1 MRLRASIFVVP
12 LVAGIA
18 VWHAVARGDERV
30 AADKHALAPL
40 QPYVGEWRGVGQ
52 PKRGSNQGAW
62 TEACEWSWRFE
73 DGHAQLVAQFDHDKY
88 FARLRAQPGEQPGK
102 FTILAEPADGT
113 REVKSQRFTGAIS
126 NGVLV
131 AVDENAP
138 ADRPARISLQLVANG
153 DRMVVLFEKRLG
165 AGIFG
170 RMAEVGSTRKGSS
183 FAKNATSGTTNIE
196 ARIRIGPLRDSYHLI
211 CNINPAEPK
220 SLRML
225 LETSRPCCV
234 CRIASKLGNSTDV
247 CRDSPVCPW
256 SRICLS
262 KRSCITA

>member
-1 MRLRASIFVVP
+1 MRMRASIFVVP
-12 LVAGIA
+12 LVAGVAI
-18 VWHAVARGDERV
+18 WHAVARGDERI

-183 FAKNATSGTTNIE
+183 FAKNATSGPECVVTGGLGKIAVE
-196 ARIRIGPLRDSYHLI
+196 HQGKRYFV
-211 CNINPAEPK
+211 
-220 SLRML
+220 
-225 LETSRPCCV
+225 CC
-234 CRIASKLGNSTDV
+234 SG
-247 CRDSPVCPW
+247 CRDLFNDDPEGVLADY
-256 SRICLS
+256 R
-262 KRSCITA
+262 KRKDEEATKRAK